1 GLRKSFIDFF
11 AKYEE
16 KIAYINLPKILDKL
30 SPRYRFKIND
40 GHNIDSLKVLIK
52 RYYALDAGFVRTD
65 SYPKTNNPRRLENTL
80 TIGSSSSSS
89 GNRGRSSGNPPK
101 PYTNDNRPNLA
112 LPTARS
118 SVIRDNISNVI
129 VPNIRLPITLS
140 AKIRLRTS
148 PLLSFPPRPLPA
160 LLPTRKTSTLYNY
173 GVDAYFVN

>member
-1 GLRKSFIDFF
+1 MG
-11 AKYEE
+11 EGM
-16 KIAYINLPKILDKL
+16 NKL